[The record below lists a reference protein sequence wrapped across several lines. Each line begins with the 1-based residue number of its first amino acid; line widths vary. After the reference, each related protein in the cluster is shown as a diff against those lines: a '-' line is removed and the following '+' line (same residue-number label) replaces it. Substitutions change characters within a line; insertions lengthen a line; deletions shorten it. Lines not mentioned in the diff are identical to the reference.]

1 MNAIPIPI
9 FGMFFSLFVLP
20 VMSFGFILIMKKQ
33 KTDIEKLR
41 IKKEMMELEI
51 QKESLNL
58 QFLVEENKKYDRI
71 IESRSSN

>member
-1 MNAIPIPI
+1 
-9 FGMFFSLFVLP
+9 
-20 VMSFGFILIMKKQ
+20 MSFGFILIMKKQ